1 MNSTP
6 QRATTTTRTTATR
19 MPDPFARRVYFSDG
33 WKHAPHGVAL
43 ERKNVVVCFLSGK
56 FVLRGETVL
65 KIFFCFVP
73 LSFQKGRP
81 KMYAYESPKKKKQ
94 PRTILIVFASS
105 LVRRVDSFFLK
116 SRGRRRPIFVAR
128 ANASASASR
137 GALLR
142 VLRFTPKLYA
152 HLHVERAEKIYE
164 ADGEKRDACMP
175 RKQG

>member
-1 MNSTP
+1 MY
-6 QRATTTTRTTATR
+6 
-19 MPDPFARRVYFSDG
+19 VCI
-33 WKHAPHGVAL
+33 
-43 ERKNVVVCFLSGK
+43 RKS
-56 FVLRGETVL
+56 
-65 KIFFCFVP
+65 
-73 LSFQKGRP
+73 Q
-81 KMYAYESPKKKKQ
+81 KKKQ

>member
-1 MNSTP
+1 MY
-6 QRATTTTRTTATR
+6 
-19 MPDPFARRVYFSDG
+19 VCI
-33 WKHAPHGVAL
+33 
-43 ERKNVVVCFLSGK
+43 RKS
-56 FVLRGETVL
+56 
-65 KIFFCFVP
+65 
-73 LSFQKGRP
+73 Q
-81 KMYAYESPKKKKQ
+81 KKKKQ